1 MKMLGRSRAW
11 ILALTLA
18 GVGLGI
24 VPAASS
30 AAPRQSQC
38 ATINANI
45 ADELGWVSYFT
56 ALSGAYYRAGNIDAA
71 VSASA
76 DADTYQHLADAG
88 TLLASRLG
96 C

>member
-1 MKMLGRSRAW
+1 MTMLRRSRAW
-11 ILALTLA
+11 VLALALA

-24 VPAASS
+24 VPDASS

-38 ATINANI
+38 ATLNANI

-56 ALSGAYYRAGNIDAA
+56 SLTWAYQRAGDFDAA
-71 VSASA
+71 ASASA
-76 DADTYQHLADAG
+76 DADTYQNLADAG
-88 TLLASRLG
+88 MLLSRRLG